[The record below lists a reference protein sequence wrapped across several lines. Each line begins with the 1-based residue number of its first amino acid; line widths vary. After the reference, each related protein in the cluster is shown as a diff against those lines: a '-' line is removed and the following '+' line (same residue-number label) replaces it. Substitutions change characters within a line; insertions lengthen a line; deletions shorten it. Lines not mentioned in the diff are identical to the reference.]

1 MVSTISRPFLWSQIG
16 SLTHG
21 CYQLCYQSG
30 YNSAVFAGGNSTADW
45 PPLMRSNPAG
55 AAGKFTSWEM
65 ASCRPGDLHPGTRS
79 TAKPARKQKLD
90 VTVPVTPAPKRA
102 ANGCNRFPA
111 SGRWLDRDAIAREI
125 GLDFTNNAHRIFS
138 PRGAAVTSADEA
150 SHVYVP
156 GRRNRTWKLSG
167 RTPKLTGVA
176 PSGSSPSQSPHPPP
190 PPPSKPLQGERSI
203 C

>member
-1 MVSTISRPFLWSQIG
+1 MWRLRRRT
-16 SLTHG
+16 
-21 CYQLCYQSG
+21 
-30 YNSAVFAGGNSTADW
+30 SARRDT
-45 PPLMRSNPAG
+45 
-55 AAGKFTSWEM
+55 
-65 ASCRPGDLHPGTRS
+65 PGTRS

-167 RTPKLTGVA
+167 RTPKLTGCR
-176 PSGSSPSQSPHPPP
+176 SPGRQCHFPRRKLPGGACRVRPH
-190 PPPSKPLQGERSI
+190 ERGPVCCGIPAAKDGGVVSALVTKLVTTMGKTAYL
-203 C
+203 